1 MSIIVEGQKSFHIA
15 SAAWLVEQD
24 RELAWAEKHV
34 INNRAYAWVLGKYV
48 GTGKA
53 NDNGH
58 IFNAE
63 ELVEARQSLV
73 HAPMNMLHRAHH
85 IMGTY
90 VANEVIWPK
99 DAAQS
104 ASAATGQQV
113 TETEP
118 FLEALAAFY
127 RYYFPD
133 EYVAVEKAHKEGT
146 LAWSMECVPQ
156 TVTCAGAECGKTFEY
171 AGRQSESYCA
181 HLNAPGAKKMM
192 GRPHF
197 TAGALVLPPARPAW
211 RNANVTSLDTLVRTE
226 LEAAERMYNQVASE
240 FPHLES
246 SDWERMMA
254 LLLAAAKEPDPSAEM
269 TKMREQAHA
278 YTRSTGPNSPCAKC
292 GLGPSAGVHME
303 EMKAAA
309 QRGQELAREF
319 TGDQRKKLAKEG
331 KARGDGSF
339 PIENA
344 SDLRNAI
351 QAIGRAKNPAAA
363 KAHIKRRAAAL
374 GLTKLLPDGWS

>member
-34 INNRAYAWVLGKYV
+34 VKNRAYAWVLGKYV

-58 IFNAE
+58 IFSAD
-63 ELVEARQSLV
+63 ELVDARQSLV

-99 DAAQS
+99 DAADS
-104 ASAATGQQV
+104 ASVAAGQQV

-181 HLNAPGAKKMM
+181 HLNEPGAKKMM
-192 GRPHF
+192 GKPHF

-211 RNANVTSLDTLVRTE
+211 RNASVTSLDMLVRTE

-246 SDWERMMA
+246 SEWERMME
-254 LLLAAAKEPDPSAEM
+254 LLLTAAKEPPQRT
-269 TKMREQAHA
+269 TKSPHKYKPLNGKVNA
-278 YTRSTGPNSPCAKC
+278 PCALC
-292 GLGPSAGVHME
+292 GLGSQDKLHNVPGGDE
-303 EMKAAA
+303 RAAA
-309 QRGQELAREF
+309 ERGRELAKEF
-319 TGDQRKKLAKEG
+319 SEDRRKKLAKEG

-351 QAIGRAKNPAAA
+351 RAIGRAKNPAAA
-363 KAHIKRRAAAL
+363 KAHIIRRARAL
-374 GLTKLLPDGWS
+374 GLSKLLPDGWS